1 MNSTISF
8 KRPLLEFST
17 GARKGMLGGLLS
29 LFVSCLPAVAGV
41 TVINMGDTWKY
52 NVPASDPGSGWKT
65 VGFNDSGWSSG
76 PALLGF
82 DADSIPAP
90 GIQTTIGTSGS
101 PQMVYLFRKTFNYSG
116 GTAGVQIAIDQ
127 MVDDGV
133 TYYLNGTFLGSSR
146 HTPGNWNNV
155 ADAPVGNAAEE
166 VNAINV
172 PTTALVNGSNVL
184 SAEVHQVAV
193 NGSDLVF
200 GVRVSINE
208 PSLTSVGW
216 RQQYFQTTNN
226 SGNAADLA
234 DPDGDRLA
242 NLLEYA
248 LSKDPNKPTGSWAI
262 TGVSGNNLTFTYSR
276 RKSALAEVA
285 FACEWSVSPT
295 GPWSGTGVTEQI
307 LSDDGSMQSV
317 RAQVAAGS
325 SAKLFFKLKATVT
338 ASPPMNDNADF
349 VAFPNQGWGTSD
361 MRYLE
366 NDVIRV
372 GFRESVGACICHIS
386 LKSDNRGLINDYR
399 LNHNGQTISDKGR
412 QVQFFSD
419 YFTPG
424 NAYIINGQNTANYG
438 FDTGANVVQG
448 GSLAPYFSASPV
460 LASGIQN
467 VSGKGLVFYAKVQ
480 PYIWGVPAEL
490 GNVIGEQ
497 WVWLNGRT
505 ICYHVRHTILER
517 TDNQRKWMAREQEN
531 PCAYLIAPLRNHKIV
546 TGTPWV
552 GNGSIDVAPSSLT
565 FTPVLMTSEHWL
577 GGYEGNGIG
586 ITLYTP
592 RNSLFRGAQ
601 FIGYFG
607 DENSNDCGYINACPM
622 VDYDTPGVYDDFGY
636 IIAGTE
642 SEARQTINNLPRPD
656 PSFNFDFSAD
666 HQMWFTGDARSRR
679 INGDLLIYIGDAN
692 NDGSR
697 TGSFISPYRTWKAVD
712 LNTIE
717 VEMAVSGISQL
728 NIIWNKPGQATS
740 FNYQKHFPLIG
751 DGQMRVYTIT
761 MAGTPNWDGTISSF
775 GFQNITQGLSGN
787 ETLKVKR
794 IRKVN

>member
-1 MNSTISF
+1 MSV
-8 KRPLLEFST
+8 
-17 GARKGMLGGLLS
+17 
-29 LFVSCLPAVAGV
+29 LFVSCFPASAGV

-52 NVPASDPGSGWKT
+52 HVPASDPGTAWRGQ
-65 VGFNDSGWSSG
+65 GFNDSGWASG

-82 DADSIPAP
+82 EVDGVPSP
-90 GIQTTIGTSGS
+90 GMQTTTGTAGS
-101 PQMVYLFRKTFNYSG
+101 APMVYLFRKTFTYTG
-116 GTAGVQIAIDQ
+116 GTAGLRVSIDQ
-127 MVDDGV
+127 IVDDGV
-133 TYYLNGTFLGSSR
+133 TYYLNGTFLASSR
-146 HTPGNWNNV
+146 HTPGSWNNA
-155 ADAPVGNAAEE
+155 ADAPVGNAVEE
-166 VNAINV
+166 INVINV
-172 PTTALVNGSNVL
+172 PATALVNGTNVL
-184 SAEVHQVAV
+184 CAEVHQVSS

-200 GVRVSINE
+200 GARISITE

-216 RQQYFQTTNN
+216 RQQHFGTTNN
-226 SGNAADLA
+226 SGNAADLS

-248 LSKDPNKPTGSWAI
+248 LGGDPNKPTAAWGSS
-262 TGVSGNNLTFTYSR
+262 GVSGNNLTFTYSR
-276 RKSALAEVA
+276 RKSSLAEVA
-285 FACEWSVSPT
+285 FACEWSTSPT

-307 LSDDGSMQSV
+307 LSDDGTTQTV
-317 RAQVAAGS
+317 RAQVAQGS
-325 SAKLFFKLKATVT
+325 ATKIFFKLKTTVT
-338 ASPPMNDNADF
+338 SSPPMNDNADF
-349 VAFPNQGWGTSD
+349 VAFPDQGWGPDD
-361 MRYLE
+361 MKYLE
-366 NDVIRV
+366 NETIRV
-372 GFRESVGACICHIS
+372 GFRQSVGACICHVS
-386 LKSDNRGLINDYR
+386 LKSDNRGLINDYKVSV
-399 LNHNGQTISDKGR
+399 NGNTISDKGR

-424 NAYIINGQNTANYG
+424 NGYIINGQNTSSYG

-448 GSLAPYFSASPV
+448 GSLYPYCSPSPV
-460 LASGIQN
+460 LASAIQN
-467 VSGKGLVFYAKVQ
+467 VSGKGLVLYARVQ

-505 ICYHVRHTILER
+505 IHYHVRHTILDR
-517 TDNQRKWMAREQEN
+517 TDNQRKWQAREQEN
-531 PCAYLIAPLRNHKIV
+531 PCAYLIAPLRNHKVV

-552 GNGSIDVAPSSLT
+552 GTGSLDVAPSSFT
-565 FTPVLMTSEHWL
+565 FTPVLMTSEHWM
-577 GGYEGNGIG
+577 GGYEGNGVG

-601 FIGYFG
+601 FVDYFG
-607 DENSNDCGYINACPM
+607 DENSNASGYINACPM

-642 SEARQTINNLPRPD
+642 SEARQVINSLPRPD
-656 PSFNFDFSAD
+656 QTFDFDFTVD

-692 NDGSR
+692 NDGGRS
-697 TGSFISPYRTWKAVD
+697 GSFISPYRTWKAAE

-717 VEMAVSGISQL
+717 VEMAVTGISQL

-740 FNYQKHFPLIG
+740 FNYQKNFPVIG

-775 GFQNITQGLSGN
+775 GFHNVTQGLAGN
-787 ETLKVKR
+787 ETLKMKR
-794 IRKVN
+794 IRKIN